1 MICPKSRSVSRL
13 QFPQLELEGVL
24 GQRLAD
30 ISKKIQIVN
39 ILALMSQE
47 AKPRIFVG
55 TCYNMKE
62 INVHNFLPT
71 I

>member
-1 MICPKSRSVSRL
+1 MK
-13 QFPQLELEGVL
+13 QEK
-24 GQRLAD
+24 GQDQNQGSAD
-30 ISKKIQIVN
+30 FLVKGQIVN

-62 INVHNFLPT
+62 INVHNFFPT